1 MATGC
6 SVVTATL
13 VYAWPT
19 KSEFDA
25 LAIPEM
31 IHDWKPDRTETV
43 IRNDGQEWERQC
55 HSKMIQADGVKVI
68 FQWFEARPVAVNRNQ
83 VEG

>member
-6 SVVTATL
+6 SVVTPTI

-19 KSEFDA
+19 KDEFDK
-25 LAIPEM
+25 LAIPAM
-31 IHDWKPDRTETV
+31 IHDWKPDRTTTLL
-43 IRNDGQEWERQC
+43 RSDRQEWERQC

-68 FQWFEARPVAVNRNQ
+68 FQWFDERPIAANGDQ